1 MNSSTAQARQP
12 KNCDNSV
19 SNRSASPAE
28 HQLSPLTDLQNY
40 ARQYVEQQPE
50 MAAMICLGFGFV
62 LGWKLKP
69 W

>member
-1 MNSSTAQARQP
+1 MDASTSQNRQP
-12 KNCDNSV
+12 KHGDNTA
-19 SNRSASPAE
+19 SNRIGASAE
-28 HQLSPLTDLQNY
+28 DQLNPLTDLQNY

-50 MAAMICLGFGFV
+50 MAAIICLGVGFV

>member
-1 MNSSTAQARQP
+1 MDSSTSQIRQP
-12 KNCDNSV
+12 KNSDNSV
-19 SNRSASPAE
+19 SNRIASPVE

-50 MAAMICLGFGFV
+50 LAAINCLGVGFV

>member
-1 MNSSTAQARQP
+1 MDSSTSQSRQP
-12 KNCDNSV
+12 KHGDNTA
-19 SNRSASPAE
+19 SNRISGSAE

-40 ARQYVEQQPE
+40 AREYVEQQPE
-50 MAAMICLGFGFV
+50 MAAIICLGVGFV